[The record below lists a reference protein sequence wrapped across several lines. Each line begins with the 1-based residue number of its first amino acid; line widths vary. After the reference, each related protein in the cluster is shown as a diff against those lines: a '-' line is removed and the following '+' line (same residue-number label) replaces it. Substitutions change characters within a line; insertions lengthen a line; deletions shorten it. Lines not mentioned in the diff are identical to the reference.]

1 MSLYHLIAWNDY
13 CKLLSNA
20 SQYLPIHAR
29 SHQKKRFNNRKICT
43 ANFSLQCTIWLVLL
57 LSEWHS
63 IICTFYHEMKSIFS
77 RQKPDACILKMFQ
90 NFLSISA
97 FWIYCS
103 YEWTLIHI
111 FVRRI
116 TRNLMYL
123 WNIHFIL
130 CTDHYPCL
138 QNLLH
143 LSFLH
148 AKSVKSCHLMRY
160 ISFFNSNEF

>member
-1 MSLYHLIAWNDY
+1 MSVYHLIAWNDY

-29 SHQKKRFNNRKICT
+29 IHQKKGFNNRKICT

-63 IICTFYHEMKSIFS
+63 LICTFIMKWKAFSIGKNLMLLFW
-77 RQKPDACILKMFQ
+77 KCIR
-90 NFLSISA
+90 
-97 FWIYCS
+97 
-103 YEWTLIHI
+103 I
-111 FVRRI
+111 FEVYVKFGYI
-116 TRNLMYL
+116 VYMIEQLMYL

-130 CTDHYPCL
+130 CADHYPCL